1 MFISRFATSPT
12 GLLHLGHAY
21 SALLSYERAIKRKGL
36 FKLRIENIDFT
47 RCKKV
52 YEDRIYED
60 LHWLGINW
68 EDDVIKQSDRMQL
81 IESYLQFLNGKGFI
95 YGCRCSRSDIKNA
108 LSALSLPENSLNTFI
123 YPGTCKEKNLNIWR
137 NNVRID
143 IDKIKNYFGNIVLS
157 FKETGFGPNGETGL
171 QSFDLNW
178 LKKKFG
184 DFVIARKDIR
194 TSYHLAV
201 TIDDFTQNVSVV
213 SRGNDLFYFTPIH
226 VLLQKIFNFKTPD
239 FFHHRLI
246 TNSNGEKLSKT
257 KNAESLNKLINNG
270 KSLDEIKLILDM

>member
-1 MFISRFATSPT
+1 MFVSRFAPSPT

-60 LHWLGINW
+60 LYWLGINW
-68 EDDVIKQSDRMQL
+68 EEDVVKQSDRMQL
-81 IESYLQFLNGKGFI
+81 YESYLKFLNDKGFI
-95 YGCRCSRSDIKNA
+95 YGCKCSRSDIKNA
-108 LSALSLPENSLNTFI
+108 LSALSLPKNSLNSFI
-123 YPGTCKEKNLNIWR
+123 YPGTCKEKDLNIWS

-143 IDKIKNYFGNIVLS
+143 ISKIKNHFGNIVLS
-157 FKETGFGPNGETGL
+157 FKETGFGPNAETGL

-201 TIDDFTQNVSVV
+201 TVDDFTQNVSVV

-239 FFHHRLI
+239 FFHHKLI
-246 TNSNGEKLSKT
+246 TDNNGEKLSKT

-270 KSLDEIKLILDM
+270 KSLDEIKLILDI

>member
-1 MFISRFATSPT
+1 MFVTRFAPSPT

-21 SALLSYERAIKRKGL
+21 SALLSYEMAVKRKGL

-60 LHWLGINW
+60 LYWLGINW
-68 EDDVIKQSDRMQL
+68 EEDVIKQSDRMQL
-81 IESYLQFLNGKGFI
+81 YESYLKFLNDKGFI

-143 IDKIKNYFGNIVLS
+143 IDKINYYFGNIVLS

-239 FFHHRLI
+239 FFHHKLI
-246 TNSNGEKLSKT
+246 TDNNGEKLSKT

-270 KSLDEIKLILDM
+270 KSLDEIKLILDI

>member
-1 MFISRFATSPT
+1 MFVSRFAPSPT

-21 SALLSYERAIKRKGL
+21 SALLSYEMAVKRKGL

-60 LHWLGINW
+60 LYWLGISW
-68 EDDVIKQSDRMQL
+68 EEDVIKQSDRIQVY
-81 IESYLQFLNGKGFI
+81 ENYLKFLNDKGFI

-157 FKETGFGPNGETGL
+157 FKETGFGPTGETGL

-178 LKKKFG
+178 LQKKFG

-201 TIDDFTQNVSVV
+201 TIDDFTQNVSIV

-239 FFHHRLI
+239 FFHHKLI
-246 TNSNGEKLSKT
+246 TDNYGKKLSKT
-257 KNAESLNKLINNG
+257 KNSESLSKLINNG
-270 KSLDEIKLILDM
+270 KSLDEIKLIINM

>member
-1 MFISRFATSPT
+1 MFVTRFAPSPT

-21 SALLSYERAIKRKGL
+21 SALLSYEMAVKKKGL

-60 LHWLGINW
+60 LYWLGIKW
-68 EDDVIKQSDRMQL
+68 EEDVIIQSDRIQL
-81 IESYLQFLNGKGFI
+81 YESYLKFLNDKGFI

-108 LSALSLPENSLNTFI
+108 LSALSLPENTLNTFI
-123 YPGTCKEKNLNIWR
+123 YPGTCKEKKLNIWG

-157 FKETGFGPNGETGL
+157 FKEIGFGPNGETGL
-171 QSFDLNW
+171 QSFNLNW
-178 LKKKFG
+178 FKKKFG

-201 TIDDFTQNVSVV
+201 TVDDFTQNVSVV

-246 TNSNGEKLSKT
+246 TNNNGEKLSKT
-257 KNAESLNKLINNG
+257 KNAESLNKLIKNG
-270 KSLDEIKLILDM
+270 KSLEEIKFILDM

>member
-1 MFISRFATSPT
+1 
-12 GLLHLGHAY
+12 
-21 SALLSYERAIKRKGL
+21 
-36 FKLRIENIDFT
+36 
-47 RCKKV
+47 
-52 YEDRIYED
+52 
-60 LHWLGINW
+60 
-68 EDDVIKQSDRMQL
+68 MQL
-81 IESYLQFLNGKGFI
+81 YESYLKFLNDKGFI
-95 YGCRCSRSDIKNA
+95 YGCKCSRSDIKNA

-239 FFHHRLI
+239 FFHHKLI
-246 TNSNGEKLSKT
+246 TDNNGEKLSKT

-270 KSLDEIKLILDM
+270 KSLDEIKLILDI

>member
-1 MFISRFATSPT
+1 MFVTRFAPSPT

-21 SALLSYERAIKRKGL
+21 SALLSYEMAVKKKGL

-60 LHWLGINW
+60 LYWLGIKW
-68 EDDVIKQSDRMQL
+68 EKDVIIQSDRIQL
-81 IESYLQFLNGKGFI
+81 YEGYLKFLNDKGFI

-143 IDKIKNYFGNIVLS
+143 IDKIENYFGNIVLS
-157 FKETGFGPNGETGL
+157 FKEIGFGPNGETGL
-171 QSFDLNW
+171 QSFNLNW
-178 LKKKFG
+178 FKKKFG

-201 TIDDFTQNVSVV
+201 TVDDFTQNVSVV
-213 SRGNDLFYFTPIH
+213 SRGNDLFYLTPIH

-246 TNSNGEKLSKT
+246 TNNNGEKLSKT
-257 KNAESLNKLINNG
+257 KNAESLNKLIKNG
-270 KSLDEIKLILDM
+270 KSLDEIKFILDM

>member
-1 MFISRFATSPT
+1 MFVTRFAPSPT

-21 SALLSYERAIKRKGL
+21 SALLSYEMAVKRKGL

-60 LHWLGINW
+60 LYWLGIKW
-68 EDDVIKQSDRMQL
+68 EEDVIIQSDRIQL
-81 IESYLQFLNGKGFI
+81 YESYLKFLNDKGFI

-157 FKETGFGPNGETGL
+157 FKEIGFGPNGETGL
-171 QSFDLNW
+171 QNFNLNW
-178 LKKKFG
+178 FKKKFG

-226 VLLQKIFNFKTPD
+226 VLLQKIFNFRTPN
-239 FFHHRLI
+239 FFHHKLI
-246 TNSNGEKLSKT
+246 TDNNGEKLSKT

-270 KSLDEIKLILDM
+270 KSLDEIKLILDI